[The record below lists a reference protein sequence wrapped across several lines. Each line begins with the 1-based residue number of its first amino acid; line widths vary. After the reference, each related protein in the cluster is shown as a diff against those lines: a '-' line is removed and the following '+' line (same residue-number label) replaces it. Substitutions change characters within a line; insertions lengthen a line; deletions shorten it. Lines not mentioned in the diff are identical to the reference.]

1 MADDTYGTRPAPG
14 ACCPEMRF
22 YEGICQGCG
31 QNIAAYHLRLRAD
44 NDRLR
49 TELDAMT
56 KKRNRLS
63 GQRDDWK
70 KAAEA
75 AAYLLKVRPKRIAYL
90 ERALELACADG
101 DRLAA
106 LADCDE
112 VMGYPDEYQRQARKE
127 LAKAGEEP

>member
-90 ERALELACADG
+90 ERAIDARDG
-101 DRLAA
+101 IQRDLSAGGE
-106 LADCDE
+106 DCIYCGRPYCE
-112 VMGYPDEYQRQARKE
+112 
-127 LAKAGEEP
+127 AKCPTKAWPKGGRP